1 MGSFGLSTY
10 IWNNRIKSVILLAGF
25 PFLLLLICFG
35 FALLIAAMSNP
46 DVGEG
51 IEHAIHLL
59 PSLIPVAL
67 IGALVWFVIAWFAN
81 QSIIDAATGA
91 HKVDRK
97 AEPRLYNLI
106 ENLCISRGLTVPT
119 IRIIETDQRN
129 AFASGIREGRYSIT
143 VTRGLMN
150 ALDDAELNAVLAH
163 ELTHIQNRD
172 VQLLVIS
179 AVFVGIISLVG
190 DMLIRGPRMIF
201 IGSRAQSSGGG
212 YSGSS
217 GTSWGGSG
225 GSSSSGGG
233 SSRSSGK
240 GGGGAIILI
249 LIAVA
254 IFIIARFLALVLRFA
269 MSRKREYLADAG
281 AVELTKNPDAMIS
294 ALRKISG
301 HSGIEAPAQ
310 IQEMFLD
317 MPAAGL
323 FATHPSID
331 ARVQRLI
338 QFAGGHDYVPP
349 AAPAPQAQTIPQDD
363 ATTGMAPRSAGP
375 WDARS
380 ADGTPGTGTIP
391 QDGTGGRGPW
401 G

>member
-1 MGSFGLSTY
+1 LGSFGLSTY
-10 IWNNRIKSVILLAGF
+10 IWNNRIKSVLLLAGF
-25 PFLLLLICFG
+25 PLLLLLICFG
-35 FALLIAAMSNP
+35 FALVISAMSDP

-51 IEHAIHLL
+51 IENAVRLL
-59 PSLIPVAL
+59 PSLVPVAL

-91 HKVDRK
+91 RLVDRK
-97 AEPRLYNLI
+97 AEPRLYNLL
-106 ENLCISRGLTVPT
+106 ENLCISRGLTVPAL
-119 IRIIETDQRN
+119 RIIETDQRN
-129 AFASGIREGRYSIT
+129 AYASGIRQGRYSIT

-150 ALDDAELNAVLAH
+150 ALNDQELEAVLGH

-179 AVFVGIISLVG
+179 AVFVGIVSLAG
-190 DMLIRGPRMIF
+190 DLLIRGPRMIF
-201 IGSRAQSSGGG
+201 
-212 YSGSS
+212 Y
-217 GTSWGGSG
+217 SG
-225 GSSSSGGG
+225 GSSSGGYSGGSTPG
-233 SSRSSGK
+233 ASWGGGSSRGSSSSRSSGK

-254 IFIIARFLALVLRFA
+254 IFLIARFLALVLRFA

-281 AVELTKNPDAMIS
+281 SVELTKNPDAMIS
-294 ALRKISG
+294 ALRKIAG
-301 HSGIEAPAQ
+301 HSSIQAPAQ

-323 FATHPSID
+323 FATHPSIE

-349 AAPAPQAQTIPQDD
+349 PEAEP
-363 ATTGMAPRSAGP
+363 
-375 WDARS
+375 
-380 ADGTPGTGTIP
+380 TPLP
-391 QDGTGGRGPW
+391 QDGTGGHGPW

>member
-1 MGSFGLSTY
+1 
-10 IWNNRIKSVILLAGF
+10 V
-25 PFLLLLICFG
+25 
-35 FALLIAAMSNP
+35 
-46 DVGEG
+46 
-51 IEHAIHLL
+51 
-59 PSLIPVAL
+59 PVAL

-81 QSIIDAATGA
+81 QGIIDAATGA
-91 HKVDRK
+91 HRVDRK
-97 AEPRLYNLI
+97 AEPRLYNLL

-119 IRIIETDQRN
+119 LRVIETDQRN
-129 AFASGIREGRYSIT
+129 AYASGIREGRYSIT

-150 ALDDAELNAVLAH
+150 ALNDQELEAVLGH

-172 VQLLVIS
+172 VQLLVVS
-179 AVFVGIISLVG
+179 AVFVGIISLAG
-190 DMLIRGPRMIF
+190 DLLIRGPRMIF
-201 IGSRAQSSGGG
+201 MSGGGSSSGG

-217 GTSWGGSG
+217 TPSTSWGG
-225 GSSSSGGG
+225 GSSRGSS

-254 IFIIARFLALVLRFA
+254 VFLIARFLALVLRFA

-281 AVELTKNPDAMIS
+281 SVELTKNPDAMIS
-294 ALRKISG
+294 ALRKIAG
-301 HSGIEAPAQ
+301 HSSIEAPAQ

-338 QFAGGHDYVPP
+338 QFAGGHDTVPP
-349 AAPAPQAQTIPQDD
+349 PEPPPPPPEETGPWQTPDGDAAP
-363 ATTGMAPRSAGP
+363 
-375 WDARS
+375 
-380 ADGTPGTGTIP
+380 GTIP
-391 QDGTGGRGPW
+391 QEGPGGRGPW

>member
-1 MGSFGLSTY
+1 LGSFGLSTY

-35 FALLIAAMSNP
+35 FALVISAMSDP

-51 IEHAIHLL
+51 IENAIHLL
-59 PSLIPVAL
+59 PSLVPVAL
-67 IGALVWFVIAWFAN
+67 IGALVWFIIAWFAN
-81 QSIIDAATGA
+81 QGIIDAATGA
-91 HKVDRK
+91 HRVDRK
-97 AEPRLYNLI
+97 AEPRLYNLL

-119 IRIIETDQRN
+119 LRVIETDQRN
-129 AFASGIREGRYSIT
+129 AYASGIRQGRYSIT

-150 ALDDAELNAVLAH
+150 ALNDAELEAVLGH

-172 VQLLVIS
+172 VQLLVVS
-179 AVFVGIISLVG
+179 AVFVGIISLAG
-190 DMLIRGPRMIF
+190 DLLIRGPRMF
-201 IGSRAQSSGGG
+201 F
-212 YSGSS
+212 Y
-217 GTSWGGSG
+217 SG
-225 GSSSSGGG
+225 GSSSGGSTPSASWGGG
-233 SSRSSGK
+233 SSRGSSGSRSSGK

-254 IFIIARFLALVLRFA
+254 VFLIARFLALVLRFA

-281 AVELTKNPDAMIS
+281 SVELTKNPDAMIS

-301 HSGIEAPAQ
+301 HSSIEAPAQ

-331 ARVQRLI
+331 SRVQRLI
-338 QFAGGHDYVPP
+338 RFAGGHDTMPP
-349 AAPAPQAQTIPQDD
+349 PEPPPPPPEETGPWQTPDGGAAAPDTIPQD
-363 ATTGMAPRSAGP
+363 AP
-375 WDARS
+375 
-380 ADGTPGTGTIP
+380 
-391 QDGTGGRGPW
+391 GGRGPW